1 MVSTHQ
7 VAGSTPAGG
16 ASAFFAT
23 SAPFGVY
30 ERRMKEAPHVI
41 ASWTDKTSNWVK
53 AGLISSDQAQAISTY
68 EAGPVKASN
77 ANPGSY
83 QGELSPLAEALAY
96 LAMIFTVASGA
107 SLVMHSFRQD
117 LPRTLALA
125 LAAVVGLTLGQRLI
139 RMGGRSWDRIGGV
152 LSAFG
157 TLCATGLVGFVL
169 TKYADVRGTHVALIA
184 GIFLF
189 LLSVSLWQ
197 NRDRFFQFVTAVGG
211 FYLTVVAIFQEL
223 HWHPRVALAAL
234 IVWASGLLL
243 VVLRSRLRPSY
254 GVLFVGMVVALSAAP
269 VTGEWNQLG
278 GALLGLATAGLGVW
292 LALPQRNIGVL
303 LASAIATFGNL
314 IHLFALYVHSSAAL
328 AVVFLVSATV
338 IVVLVV
344 RFIQGHTVVRPE
356 PVVTEL
362 PAEH

>member
-16 ASAFFAT
+16 TTLHVVANV
-23 SAPFGVY
+23 PFGVY
-30 ERRMKEAPHVI
+30 EGFMKEAPHVI

-53 AGLISSDQAQAISTY
+53 AGLISSDQAEAITTF
-68 EAGPVKASN
+68 EAGPVVPSN
-77 ANPGSY
+77 ASPGIY
-83 QGELSPLAEALAY
+83 EGELSPLAEALAY

-107 SLVMHSFRQD
+107 SLVMHSFRED

-125 LAAVVGLTLGQRLI
+125 LAAIVGLALGQRLI
-139 RMGGRSWDRIGGV
+139 RMGGHSWDRIGGV

-169 TKYADVRGTHVALIA
+169 TKYAEVRGAHVALIA

-189 LLSVSLWQ
+189 LLSVALWQ

-223 HWHPRVALAAL
+223 NWHPRVALAAL

-243 VVLRSRLRPSY
+243 VLLRSRLRPSY

-269 VTGEWNQLG
+269 VTGEWSQLG

-328 AVVFLVSATV
+328 AVVFLVSATF
-338 IVVLVV
+338 IVVLVIRYV
-344 RFIQGHTVVRPE
+344 QGHTVVRPDA
-356 PVVTEL
+356 VVTEL
-362 PAEH
+362 PSEN